1 MAFLTSLFQK
11 TIDCSGSD
19 VHINVGQKPRIRVH
33 GTLKTLD
40 SDVVLRSQVDEFITS
55 EFTVAQKDELER
67 TKETHRSYEFGGARF
82 RLNAFYENGQ
92 PALVARLIQSRIPTP
107 DDIGI
112 PESVLRL
119 ASADRGL
126 LLVTGPTGSGKSTTL
141 ASVIEWMNQNG
152 AKNIV
157 TLEDPIEYQFES
169 AKSLI
174 KQREVGRDVS
184 SFHESLKH
192 IVRHDPD
199 VIMIGEMRDA
209 ETMRA
214 AITLAETGHLVISTL
229 HTGSAHQTINRIID
243 SFPSEQHAQIRSQLS
258 LSLLGIVT
266 QKLVPASDGTR
277 VAVREVLVNTPAIAH
292 LIREHKL
299 EQMPSVMQTSTRE
312 GMIPLAHALQALYL
326 EGKISHDILIE
337 HNAAGA

>member
-1 MAFLTSLFQK
+1 M
-11 TIDCSGSD
+11 
-19 VHINVGQKPRIRVH
+19 NVGQKPRVRIH
-33 GTLKTLD
+33 GVLKILD
-40 SDVVLRSQVDEFITS
+40 SESIVTRELINEFIAGVFSDTQREDLAVS
-55 EFTVAQKDELER
+55 
-67 TKETHRSYEFGGARF
+67 KETHRAYEQGGARF
-82 RLNAFYENGQ
+82 RLNAFYENDQ
-92 PALVARLIQSRIPTP
+92 PALVARLIQSRIPSP
-107 DDIGI
+107 EEIGL
-112 PESVLRL
+112 PETILRL

-141 ASVIEWMNQNG
+141 ASIIDWMNQTT

-157 TLEDPIEYQFES
+157 TLEDPIEYQFVS
-169 AKSLI
+169 QRSLI
-174 KQREVGRDVS
+174 KQREVGRDIP
-184 SFHESLKH
+184 SFQESLKH
-192 IVRHDPD
+192 IVRHDPN
-199 VIMIGEMRDA
+199 VIMIGEMRDT

-229 HTGSAHQTINRIID
+229 HTSSAHQTINRIID

-266 QKLVPASDGTR
+266 QKLLPASDGTR

-292 LIREHKL
+292 LIREYKL

-326 EGKISHDILIE
+326 EGKISHDILNE
-337 HNAAGA
+337 HTAAGN